1 MLGPSPTSWGGWPT
15 ETCPSW
21 PRTPWE
27 LILEQIF
34 LNNSDWQSS
43 YDMFWH
49 FWTATYIM
57 GMLEDTKV
65 SILTPNY
72 MGIDS
77 GANNWNESGWVPF
90 DNMPE
95 GIFGVTYFM
104 GKVTVPN
111 VSILKSQM
119 CPSWPRKKGPGRTRH
134 LVRALSKCPRSI
146 SIPWNRFLCWP
157 TGTKSYTGVQ
167 TGWGQVGHVLIVS
180 KALCPGERP
189 ETLSWHPF

>member
-1 MLGPSPTSWGGWPT
+1 
-15 ETCPSW
+15 
-21 PRTPWE
+21 
-27 LILEQIF
+27 
-34 LNNSDWQSS
+34 
-43 YDMFWH
+43 MFWH

-57 GMLEDTKV
+57 GMLEDTNG